1 MDEKDGRL
9 DRLCKVYEKL
19 NDEDKE
25 KVIRLAEG
33 LLNTQNIN
41 NKPIKE
47 NFGTKLDNSRN

>member
-9 DRLCKVYEKL
+9 EKLCKVYEKL

-41 NKPIKE
+41 NKPLKE
-47 NFGTKLDNSRN
+47 NFSTKLDNSRS